1 MTQHH
6 LWVEKYRPTKIEDCV
21 LPARLKNYFQA
32 IVESGSLDNMTLV
45 GPPGTGKTTAARAL
59 CAELGLDCLLINAS
73 EEGNIDTIRS
83 KVRSFASSVSFGGGV
98 RVVILD
104 ECDGLTAAAQ
114 QALRGAIEDLSA
126 NARFINTANFENK
139 IIEPIRSRCPVVDFS
154 FTKTEVREVLPG
166 IDRRTKQIL
175 AEEGIEY
182 TKTDLAQLVMRYLPD
197 MRQILNQLQR
207 NSKGGRLEIS
217 AAAGM
222 SEQTFQALL
231 ASLKAKDFPAMRKW
245 VAENQHNSGAMVRRA
260 VYDRLTDHISP
271 DSVPQ
276 LVLTL
281 AQYDF
286 KEAQVMDRE
295 INMAAM
301 FTEIMADARFK

>member
-21 LPARLKNYFQA
+21 LPARLKDYFLA

-139 IIEPIRSRCPVVDFS
+139 IIEPLRSRCPVVDFS
-154 FTKTEVREVLPG
+154 FTKQEVKEVLPG
-166 IDRRTKQIL
+166 IDKRTKQIL

-182 TKTDLAQLVMRYLPD
+182 TKADLAQLVMRYLPD

-207 NSKGGRLEIS
+207 NSKSGKLEIS
-217 AAAGM
+217 SAAGM
-222 SEQTFQALL
+222 SEQTFKALV

-260 VYDRLTDHISP
+260 VYERLAEYLSP

-295 INMAAM
+295 INMVAM